1 MKKSDLQQSF
11 LLNKVNIVKIK
22 RTKIRIC
29 INAECIE
36 RTFQG
41 VNVEKDTKT
50 FHKFKAQWNFKKF
63 VSQMSRVN
71 TKSGVLYVDTT
82 QSKPVIK
89 YKISMK
95 SEVENRLKN
104 IILYLM

>member
-50 FHKFKAQWNFKKF
+50 FHKFKAQ
-63 VSQMSRVN
+63 
-71 TKSGVLYVDTT
+71 
-82 QSKPVIK
+82 
-89 YKISMK
+89 
-95 SEVENRLKN
+95 
-104 IILYLM
+104 